1 LVIGI
6 IQNLKDEC
14 FMKRLADDILA
25 KIGCK
30 NTKPR
35 KTVIEVLEST
45 DNPLSAED
53 IFLRIKELGESVNLS
68 TVYRTLDLM
77 ENKSLV
83 NKTVMS
89 DGKARYE
96 LTVDGHRH
104 HLVCTNCHKSVPIDF
119 CPLEKLEKDIG
130 EKNDFDITGHKLE
143 IYGLCP
149 KCKKE

>member
-1 LVIGI
+1 MG
-6 IQNLKDEC
+6 KTT
-14 FMKRLADDILA
+14 DDILA

-30 NTKPR
+30 NTKSR
-35 KTVIEVLEST
+35 KAVVEILQSAE
-45 DNPLSAED
+45 NPLSAED
-53 IFLRIKELGESVNLS
+53 IFFAVKKQGSSVNLS

-77 ENKSLV
+77 ESKSLV
-83 NKTVMS
+83 NKIVMG

-119 CPLEKLEKDIG
+119 CPLEKMEKDIG
-130 EKNDFDITGHKLE
+130 MRNDFDITGHKLE
-143 IYGLCP
+143 IYGICP

>member
-1 LVIGI
+1 
-6 IQNLKDEC
+6 
-14 FMKRLADDILA
+14 MKKSTDDILA

-45 DNPLSAED
+45 NKSLSAED
-53 IFLRIKELGESVNLS
+53 IFIRIKELGESVNLS
-68 TVYRTLDLM
+68 TVYRTLELM
-77 ENKSLV
+77 ETKSLV
-83 NKTVMS
+83 NKTVMG

-104 HLVCTNCHKSVPIDF
+104 HLVCTNCHKSVLIDF
-119 CPLEKLEKDIG
+119 CPLEKLEKDIS
-130 EKNDFDITGHKLE
+130 EKNNFDITGHRFE

-149 KCKKE
+149 ECKKE

>member
-1 LVIGI
+1 
-6 IQNLKDEC
+6 
-14 FMKRLADDILA
+14 MKKTTDDILSR
-25 KIGCK
+25 IGCK
-30 NTKPR
+30 NTKSR
-35 KTVIEVLEST
+35 KAVIEVLKSAE
-45 DNPLSAED
+45 NPLCAED
-53 IFLRIKELGESVNLS
+53 VFLCIKEQGASVNLS

-77 ENKSLV
+77 ESKSLV
-83 NKTVMS
+83 NKIVMG

-130 EKNDFDITGHKLE
+130 KKNDFDITGHKLE
-143 IYGLCP
+143 IYGICP

>member
-1 LVIGI
+1 MIGI

-96 LTVDGHRH
+96 L
-104 HLVCTNCHKSVPIDF
+104 PW
-119 CPLEKLEKDIG
+119 
-130 EKNDFDITGHKLE
+130 TGTGIIWFVL
-143 IYGLCP
+143 IVTSQCR
-149 KCKKE
+149 